1 MSLNS
6 AIPKLGRRLR
16 LGVIGGGPGSF
27 IGEVHRTAARLD
39 DNYEIVAAVLSSD
52 PERSRAAGRQIGVAP
67 ERAYGTA
74 DEMFAGEARRGNGM
88 EVVAIMTPNDSHH
101 ALCCRALE
109 GGLDIIC
116 DKPLTTNLPDALD
129 LVKRVRKAGVVFCHT
144 FNYTAFP
151 LVRQARALVRD
162 GDIGDIRMV
171 QVEYV
176 QGHNAALSPGERGAA
191 AKPWRLQ
198 PERTGASLILG
209 DIGSHA
215 HHMASFV
222 TGQPFARLCADVRA
236 VVPGRNADDYAGVLF
251 QLEGGAPGVMWVT
264 QAGAGAVHG
273 LKFRVFGASGG
284 LEWFQEEPNQ
294 LRQSRLGQP
303 ALVYERHGPGLKP
316 DALRAS
322 RVSIGHPEGY
332 QEAFAL
338 LYVEAAEAIVARR
351 LGQAPD
357 PAALNFATVEDGART
372 MKFIDAALESS
383 RSGKWVDCR
392 LDLP

>member
-1 MSLNS
+1 MNS
-6 AIPKLGRRLR
+6 VFAKLGRRLR

-27 IGEVHRTAARLD
+27 IGEVHRTAARID
-39 DNYEIVAAVLSSD
+39 DNYEIVASVLSSD
-52 PERSRAAGRQIGVAP
+52 PERSRVAGRQIGVAP
-67 ERAYGTA
+67 ERAYGTVA
-74 DEMFAGEARRGNGM
+74 EMFEGEARRPDGV

-101 ALCCRALE
+101 ALCCSALDR
-109 GGLDIIC
+109 GLDIIC

-129 LVKRVRKAGVVFCHT
+129 LVRRVREAGVVLCHT

-151 LVRQARALVRD
+151 MVRQARAMVRD

-171 QVEYV
+171 QVEYL

-191 AKPWRLQ
+191 AKAWRLQ
-198 PERTGASLILG
+198 PEKAGASLILG

-215 HHMASFV
+215 HHIACFV
-222 TGQPFARLCADVRA
+222 AGQPFARLCADVRA
-236 VVPGRNADDYAGVLF
+236 VVPGRNADDYAGLLF
-251 QLEGGAPGVMWVT
+251 QLEGGAPGVLWVT

-273 LKFRVFGASGG
+273 LHVRVFGATGG

-294 LRQSRLGQP
+294 LHHSRLGQP
-303 ALVYERHGPGLKP
+303 AMVFERHGPGLKP

-338 LYVEAAEAIVARR
+338 LYAEAAEAIVARR
-351 LGQAPD
+351 LGQKPD

-383 RSGKWVDCR
+383 RSGRWADCK
-392 LDLP
+392 LDLG